1 VVGDGGAPGRADG
14 GSIDPFGHQEPTM
27 KIRTAIANLVTVRR
41 AAAVLVAVPSLLL
54 FSPTAAHAAAA
65 ALPGSPLW
73 ST

>member
-1 VVGDGGAPGRADG
+1 
-14 GSIDPFGHQEPTM
+14 M